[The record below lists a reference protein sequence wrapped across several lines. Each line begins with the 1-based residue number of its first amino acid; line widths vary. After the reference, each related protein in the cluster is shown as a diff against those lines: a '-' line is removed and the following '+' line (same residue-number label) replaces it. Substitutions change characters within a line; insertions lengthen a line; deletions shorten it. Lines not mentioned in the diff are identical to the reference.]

1 MSNCLCCYLVSKSC
15 PTLCDPM
22 DCSPPD
28 SSVYGISQ
36 ARILEW
42 VAISFSRDLPNPGS
56 GPASSALVGGFFTTE
71 SPAAY
76 HLNKFEDLWLK
87 MNGDNDLVY
96 EPLHVFDL
104 AKINFLYTR
113 TEQEEIRC
121 RDTEEST

>member
-1 MSNCLCCYLVSKSC
+1 
-15 PTLCDPM
+15 M

-36 ARILEW
+36 ARIPEW